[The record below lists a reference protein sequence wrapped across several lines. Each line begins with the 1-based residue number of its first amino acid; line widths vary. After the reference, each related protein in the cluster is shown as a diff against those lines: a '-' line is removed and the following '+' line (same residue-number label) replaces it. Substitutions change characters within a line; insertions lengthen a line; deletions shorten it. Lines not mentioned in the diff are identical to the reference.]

1 MPVTS
6 STDIEKIVYSWLKKH
21 NVEFSF
27 QTSVTG
33 GFGQQIG
40 DATVDFV
47 LLDRNIALRVM
58 GGYWHE
64 GQSKR
69 GIDTVQK
76 ERLRSLGFEVVDL
89 WEDDIKQRLDT
100 VMKAAIAGQEL
111 R

>member
-1 MPVTS
+1 MPVSTA
-6 STDIEKIVYSWLKKH
+6 TDIEKMVYNWLKQR
-21 NVEFSF
+21 NVDFQF

-47 LLDRNIALRVM
+47 LMDLDIMLRVM
-58 GGYWHE
+58 GAYWHE

-76 ERLRSLGFEVVDL
+76 ERLQSMGYTVVDL
-89 WEDDIKQRLDT
+89 WENDIKTRLDT
-100 VMKAAIAGQEL
+100 LMKAAIQGQEL